1 MRSKKDFV
9 NRALKKKN
17 FSELINYISNLYPKK
32 KLFICN
38 NDSLT
43 YEEFN
48 LKLNQTCFYLKK
60 LKVKK
65 GNVISLYFQNSL
77 EFIILYF
84 AAIRYGCIV
93 SPIPYGIT
101 KDKIKYYLS
110 LSKSKIFISDI
121 NYKFSKVLN
130 LKFEN
135 YESFNNEISKHS
147 SDFYYEKISTKN
159 ACVYY
164 FSSGTTAN
172 PKLIKYSNYA
182 MINCQKILFNSN
194 FLGPYSKHI
203 CILPLGHTASL
214 RYSIKNS
221 IVGAGTVYIFKNFWE
236 IKDKFWGILSRRRIN
251 FVGTVPS
258 IVETIFY
265 LHKKRK
271 KKLNDLKFIGCG
283 SSILKEELQKNF
295 KKKFQVEINNIYGM
309 SEIGVA
315 AMDNPKSNK
324 IYGTIGKQL
333 KGVKIEL
340 FDDKKKL
347 IRKDNIVGEMCV
359 KTGAFFNGY
368 IELKKKNK
376 DKDFIGSYFKTGDL
390 AKYDR
395 GNIKFVD
402 RSKDI
407 IIKGGVNISPQEIDE
422 CLQKNKHV
430 YESATIGIYDRFYGE
445 NIKSFIV
452 LKKEKKITSHKL
464 YKFCVKNLG
473 EFRSPS
479 KIEFVDTLPKTH
491 SGKIIKRNLRK

>member
-1 MRSKKDFV
+1 MRSNKDFV
-9 NRALKKKN
+9 NKALKKKN
-17 FSELINYISNLYPKK
+17 FSELINYVSNLYPKK

-38 NDSLT
+38 KDILT

-48 LKLNQTCFYLKK
+48 LKLNQTCFYFKK
-60 LKVKK
+60 LKIKK
-65 GNVISLYFQNSL
+65 SSVISLYFQNSL

-84 AAIRYGCIV
+84 AAIRYGCII

-101 KDKIKYYLS
+101 RDKIKYYLS

-121 NYKFSKVLN
+121 NYNFPKILN

-135 YESFNNEISKHS
+135 YKSFNNEISKYS
-147 SDFYYEKISTKN
+147 PNFYYETILTKN

-164 FSSGTTAN
+164 FSSGTTAK

-182 MINCQKILFNSN
+182 MINCQKILFDSN
-194 FLGPYSKHI
+194 FLDPYSKHI
-203 CILPLGHTASL
+203 CFLPLGHTASL

-221 IVGAGTVYIFKNFWE
+221 IVGAGTVYIVKNFWE
-236 IKDKFWGILSRRRIN
+236 IKDKFWGILSRKKIN

-265 LHKKRK
+265 LHKTRK
-271 KKLNDLKFIGCG
+271 KKLKDLKFIGCG
-283 SSILKEELQKNF
+283 SSILREDLQKNF
-295 KKKFQVEINNIYGM
+295 KKKFKVEINNIYGM

-315 AMDNPKSNK
+315 TMDNPESSK

-333 KGVKIEL
+333 DGVKIEL
-340 FDDKKKL
+340 FDDKKKK
-347 IRKDNIVGEMCV
+347 IRKENIVGEICV
-359 KTGAFFNGY
+359 KTKGIFNGY
-368 IELKKKNK
+368 IESKKRNK
-376 DKDFIGSYFKTGDL
+376 DKNFIGSYFKTGDL
-390 AKYDR
+390 AKYYR

-422 CLQKNKHV
+422 CLQINKNV

-445 NIKSFIV
+445 NVKSFVV
-452 LKKEKKITSHKL
+452 LKKQKKITSHKL
-464 YKFCVKNLG
+464 YKFCLKKLG

-491 SGKIIKRNLRK
+491 SGKIIKRNLKK

>member
-147 SDFYYEKISTKN
+147 SNFYYEKISTKN
-159 ACVYY
+159 PCVYY

-182 MINCQKILFNSN
+182 MINCQKILFDSN

-203 CILPLGHTASL
+203 CFLPLGHTASL

-236 IKDKFWGILSRRRIN
+236 IKDKFWGILSRKRIN

-283 SSILKEELQKNF
+283 SSILKEEL
-295 KKKFQVEINNIYGM
+295 
-309 SEIGVA
+309 
-315 AMDNPKSNK
+315 
-324 IYGTIGKQL
+324 
-333 KGVKIEL
+333 
-340 FDDKKKL
+340 
-347 IRKDNIVGEMCV
+347 
-359 KTGAFFNGY
+359 
-368 IELKKKNK
+368 
-376 DKDFIGSYFKTGDL
+376 
-390 AKYDR
+390 
-395 GNIKFVD
+395 
-402 RSKDI
+402 
-407 IIKGGVNISPQEIDE
+407 
-422 CLQKNKHV
+422 
-430 YESATIGIYDRFYGE
+430 
-445 NIKSFIV
+445 
-452 LKKEKKITSHKL
+452 KKI
-464 YKFCVKNLG
+464 
-473 EFRSPS
+473 
-479 KIEFVDTLPKTH
+479 
-491 SGKIIKRNLRK
+491 